1 MLKQAKR
8 KMQSRRI
15 PLREGNI
22 LFDAVSLNAHRE
34 IKTGLYIRFYL
45 RHRRQA
51 GWGVGVG
58 VGGGGAK
65 GTLCRNK

>member
-34 IKTGLYIRFYL
+34 IKTGLYMGRKERY
-45 RHRRQA
+45 A
-51 GWGVGVG
+51 E
-58 VGGGGAK
+58 
-65 GTLCRNK
+65 TNKT